1 MEIDARRHEEM
12 RQGQVRDIGT
22 CTNSISLMGHAG
34 ISLVISSLQED
45 VCSTALHG
53 TGNELTKKQIQ
64 EKPKAEVE

>member
-1 MEIDARRHEEM
+1 M

-22 CTNSISLMGHAG
+22 CSEDSISLMGHAG